1 MCKNNELYIRIKCKL
16 KILKTM
22 DVLIH
27 YQSLGISMCI
37 NNNQLTVTCSK
48 STIETLFSSYPSARV
63 TQKKMKRGVV
73 NKNTNLKLT

>member
-1 MCKNNELYIRIKCKL
+1 
-16 KILKTM
+16 M

-63 TQKKMKRGVV
+63 TQKKWKEVWST
-73 NKNTNLKLT
+73 KTQTYNLLEFQNEGKKEIHPLVIA